1 LTERDRGIV
10 AVLSALLV
18 VLALAVAMPTTGAA
32 PPAAVASASPSADVG
47 TDHPPIYREGVVGTP
62 SSINPLTARTQADRD
77 LSRLI
82 FSGLV
87 ARGTGATYL
96 PDLASSWTA
105 DPTGRTWTF
114 KLRAGATWQDGQPV
128 TADDVVFTVNLI
140 KDPAYRG
147 PLANSWREVS
157 VVKLDSSTV
166 QFSLDT
172 PISGFLEDAMVG
184 ILPQHLLSLT
194 PITDLADSSFSN
206 NPVGS
211 GPFRLVNWDVTS
223 AELVPST
230 TTSPAGGASPAASAP
245 ASVPA
250 SAPGG
255 SSASPSAAAGGSI
268 GSEPVPAIELE
279 FFDDSASLVAA
290 YRAGS
295 LDAASGLGPTDATAM
310 AALPGSRLLSYP
322 STTFTSVAINLRP
335 GNTTTAPA
343 AVRRALL
350 EALDRPAMISSV
362 LDGTGK
368 QADSP
373 IPPSSW
379 AFDASASAPV
389 ASNPTAAATALKA
402 AGWTKGSTGWLA
414 PKAKS
419 AFTFDLLSPDQAS
432 NPIAWATAEL
442 VTSQWQQFG
451 LKVTHV
457 ALAPADFVA
466 RLGAGTFTAA
476 LVDVNIGLDPDLY
489 PLFASSQA
497 VSGGANITGIQDAS
511 LDSLLVAARSPGTDA
526 ARLTAYAKLQAALV
540 ANPPMLPLF
549 FRDDPI
555 VLGGRVDGPVIRPLG
570 DPSDR
575 FWDVLTWRLAD
586 GR

>member
-1 LTERDRGIV
+1 LTQRDRGIV
-10 AVLSALLV
+10 AVLSAILV
-18 VLALAVAMPTTGAA
+18 VLALALAMPTTGSA
-32 PPAAVASASPSADVG
+32 PAVAAASPSPSADIG
-47 TDHPPIYREGVVGTP
+47 TGNPPIYREGVIGAP

-77 LSRLI
+77 LSKLI

-87 ARGTGATYL
+87 ARGPGATYL

-114 KLRAGATWQDGQPV
+114 QLRPGATWQDGQPV

-157 VVKLDSSTV
+157 VVKLDASTV
-166 QFSLDT
+166 EFTLDT
-172 PISGFLEDAMVG
+172 PITGFLEDAMVG

-194 PITDLADSSFSN
+194 PVTDLADSAFSN

-223 AELVPST
+223 AELVPTGSAPGSSGV
-230 TTSPAGGASPAASAP
+230 SPAPSGPASAAAASPAL
-245 ASVPA
+245 
-250 SAPGG
+250 
-255 SSASPSAAAGGSI
+255 SSGSPSASEGSA

-279 FFDDSASLVAA
+279 FFGDSTSLAAA

-295 LDAASGLGPTDATAM
+295 LDAASGISPADATAL
-310 AALPGSRLLSYP
+310 AALPGSRLLNYP
-322 STTFTSVAINLRP
+322 STTFTSVAMNLRP
-335 GNTTTAPA
+335 ANTATAPA

-362 LDGTGK
+362 LDGTGR

-379 AFDASASAPV
+379 AFDAGASAPV
-389 ASNPTAAATALKA
+389 ASNPAAAATALKA
-402 AGWTKGSTGWLA
+402 AGWTKGTSGWLA
-414 PKAKS
+414 PKAKT
-419 AFTFDLLSPDQAS
+419 AFTFDLLSPDQTS

-466 RLGAGTFTAA
+466 RLGAGTFAAA

-489 PLFASSQA
+489 PLLASSQA
-497 VSGGANITGIQDAS
+497 VSGGANVTGIQDAS

-526 ARLTAYAKLQAALV
+526 ARLAAYSKLQTALV

-555 VLGGRVDGPVIRPLG
+555 VLGPRVDGPVIRPLG